1 MVEELL
7 KTGQYE
13 EARLRLRAG
22 EGSDQEVASFEALL
36 EVRNALREKQYAQV
50 QKILGRDADLLAPY
64 LNLEGVGRA
73 LEAFDGEDLALIEPY
88 TDDPHLGAEAWA
100 VLGVL
105 RIRWGDK
112 EAAKTAFEEALR
124 RDRGHYRAKTN
135 LGNLALEAG
144 QVDEAIRIYE
154 EVLKQNEN
162 YSHAHHNL
170 GAAYRKKGQLDK
182 SVYHIKRAQRLMFL
196 GGSRSPTPG
205 SGSSPSSPQA
215 PRPLLGNLGQ
225 RWWIWLIVIVVIWF
239 LLNR

>member
-22 EGSDQEVASFEALL
+22 EGSDQEVASLEALL
-36 EVRNALREKQYAQV
+36 EVRDALREKRYAQV
-50 QKILGRDADLLAPY
+50 QKILERDADLLSAY
-64 LNLEGVGRA
+64 LDLEGARRA
-73 LEAFDGEDLALIEPY
+73 LEDFDREDPSRIRPY
-88 TDDPHLGAEAWA
+88 TDDPHLGAEAWT
-100 VLGVL
+100 VLGV
-105 RIRWGDK
+105 IRVRSGDK
-112 EAAKTAFEEALR
+112 AGAKAAFEEALR
-124 RDRGHYRAKTN
+124 RDGGHYRAKTN

-144 QVDEAIRIYE
+144 QVDEAIRTYQ

-196 GGSRSPTPG
+196 GGAARA
-205 SGSSPSSPQA
+205 SGSS
-215 PRPLLGNLGQ
+215 RWPLPGNLGQ
-225 RWWIWLIVIVVIWF
+225 RWWIWLILIVGIWF
-239 LLNR
+239 LLRR